1 MIKNKMLDINPI
13 HIAFISLLMWTLMLI
28 VKRIF
33 INPVGTVINQRETK
47 IQHETSELAKLSQE
61 IKETYDRIEHSLQ
74 SARRES
80 LQIKESIL
88 KNAEAERLLLVS
100 QAKETARQMID
111 KKSEQIEAD
120 IKDAALKLN
129 TQIGRFSHE
138 LKKIIIHD

>member
-1 MIKNKMLDINPI
+1 MLDINPI